1 MATIILL
8 KIFNFFLY
16 FYKLF
21 LILSRCYSLTLKRL
35 GLSQDEKD
43 LFFQKTLFQ
52 AVAAWMFRIL
62 NKMLIFIRKIQALK
76 KTQTPH
82 ITKGGGQPF
91 LFPFWGLHM
100 NIIQKCK
107 HLNPEIIDKH
117 LEDRKQ
123 ALKLHHSRT
132 DDINQE
138 INQVL
143 GTIIVNI
150 YIYNI
155 YIYVYKGS
163 GKKKKFLGARP
174 LRGRGGG

>member
-1 MATIILL
+1 
-8 KIFNFFLY
+8 
-16 FYKLF
+16 
-21 LILSRCYSLTLKRL
+21 
-35 GLSQDEKD
+35 
-43 LFFQKTLFQ
+43 
-52 AVAAWMFRIL
+52 
-62 NKMLIFIRKIQALK
+62 
-76 KTQTPH
+76 
-82 ITKGGGQPF
+82 
-91 LFPFWGLHM
+91 M

-150 YIYNI
+150 YM
-155 YIYVYKGS
+155 YIREAAKLFS
-163 GKKKKFLGARP
+163 
-174 LRGRGGG
+174 